1 MGGQAGNRSIHS
13 VWGARTKSMPL
24 KIIGAG
30 YGRTGTYSTHLALN
44 QLGFPCYHMV
54 ELLQHAKKKAHFE
67 FWQEV
72 ATSSEGSQH
81 DWEQVYGHYSAA
93 VDNPTCCVWRE
104 LADAYPDAKVL
115 LTLHPKGAE
124 MWYESYMDTIYD
136 RSWLFGIFNLIPRFS
151 RRSRDMRYLIETRS
165 LGGKIENREAA
176 IAQYEKRIEDVKS
189 AVSADRLLIFSADQG
204 WEPLCKFLEVD
215 VPDFPFPKAN
225 ERHDTKRQIRAAKI
239 QIGIVL
245 CGIAAAIVAA
255 IRVNLKW

>member
-1 MGGQAGNRSIHS
+1 
-13 VWGARTKSMPL
+13 MPL

-136 RSWLFGIFNLIPRFS
+136 RSWLFEIFNLRRKIPFRPFKL
-151 RRSRDMRYLIETRS
+151 RRKTQKQAPRR
-165 LGGKIENREAA
+165 KIP
-176 IAQYEKRIEDVKS
+176 QKQFD
-189 AVSADRLLIFSADQG
+189 LLWSELVYSF
-204 WEPLCKFLEVD
+204 
-215 VPDFPFPKAN
+215 
-225 ERHDTKRQIRAAKI
+225 
-239 QIGIVL
+239 
-245 CGIAAAIVAA
+245 
-255 IRVNLKW
+255 